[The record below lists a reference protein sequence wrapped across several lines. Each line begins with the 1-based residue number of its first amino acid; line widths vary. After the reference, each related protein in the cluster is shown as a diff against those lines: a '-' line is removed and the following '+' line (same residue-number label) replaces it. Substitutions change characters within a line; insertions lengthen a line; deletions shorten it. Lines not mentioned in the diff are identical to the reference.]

1 MFVLKRHNI
10 IFIYN
15 LLIKNKNQMED
26 YNKNM
31 GKLEIIMGTMFSG
44 KTSYLL
50 NKIALFVELNLK
62 VLYLNIDFDDRSELE
77 FSTHNPIFNSIDFK
91 KKDKIN
97 ENLTMTKVRDFSNII
112 FESYDI
118 IMIDEAHFFEDII
131 KFTKKLLDNKKHV
144 IIATLIADYKGNKF
158 GKVLDLIPIC
168 DEVVRLES
176 YCIECSKQKKINK
189 AIYSKRITKNKESID
204 IGGSDKYVAVCR
216 EHYVN

>member
-1 MFVLKRHNI
+1 MN
-10 IFIYN
+10 
-15 LLIKNKNQMED
+15 

-44 KTSYLL
+44 KTSFLL
-50 NKIALFVELNLK
+50 NKISLFVELNLK
-62 VLYLNIDFDDRSELE
+62 VLYINIDFDDRSELE

-97 ENLTMTKVRDFSNII
+97 ENLTMIKVRDFSNIT

-118 IMIDEAHFFEDII
+118 IMIDEAHFFDDII

-204 IGGSDKYVAVCR
+204 IGGSDKYIAVCR
-216 EHYVN
+216 EHYAN

>member
-1 MFVLKRHNI
+1 MNF
-10 IFIYN
+10 
-15 LLIKNKNQMED
+15 
-26 YNKNM
+26 NKNM

-62 VLYLNIDFDDRSELE
+62 VLYINIDFDDRSELE
-77 FSTHNPIFNSIDFK
+77 FSTHNPIFNSSDFK
-91 KKDKIN
+91 NKDKMI
-97 ENLTMTKVRDFSNII
+97 ENLTMSKVRDFSNIT

-168 DEVVRLES
+168 DEIVRLES

-204 IGGSDKYVAVCR
+204 IGGSDKYIAVCR
-216 EHYVN
+216 EHYAN

>member
-1 MFVLKRHNI
+1 MN
-10 IFIYN
+10 
-15 LLIKNKNQMED
+15 

-44 KTSYLL
+44 KTSYCL
-50 NKIALFVELNLK
+50 NKISLFVELNLK
-62 VLYLNIDFDDRSELE
+62 VLYINIDFDNRSDLE
-77 FSTHNPIFNSIDFK
+77 FSTHNSFFNSIDFK

-97 ENLTMTKVRDFSNII
+97 ENLTMIKVRELSNIT

-118 IMIDEAHFFEDII
+118 IMIDEAHFFDDII

-168 DEVVRLES
+168 DEVIRLES

-204 IGGSDKYVAVCR
+204 IGGSDKYIAVCR
-216 EHYVN
+216 EHYAN

>member
-1 MFVLKRHNI
+1 MN
-10 IFIYN
+10 
-15 LLIKNKNQMED
+15 

-44 KTSYLL
+44 KTSFLL
-50 NKIALFVELNLK
+50 NKISLFVELNLK
-62 VLYLNIDFDDRSELE
+62 VLYINIDFDDRSELE
-77 FSTHNPIFNSIDFK
+77 FSTHNPIFNNVDFK
-91 KKDKIN
+91 NKNKMN
-97 ENLTMTKVRDFSNII
+97 ENLTMTKVRDLSNIT

-118 IMIDEAHFFEDII
+118 IMIDEAHFFDDII

-168 DEVVRLES
+168 DEIVRLES

-204 IGGSDKYVAVCR
+204 IGGSDKYIAVCR
-216 EHYVN
+216 EHYAN

>member
-1 MFVLKRHNI
+1 MN
-10 IFIYN
+10 
-15 LLIKNKNQMED
+15 

-44 KTSYLL
+44 KTSYCL

-62 VLYLNIDFDDRSELE
+62 VLYINIDFDDRSELE
-77 FSTHNPIFNSIDFK
+77 FSTHNPIFNNVDFK
-91 KKDKIN
+91 NKNKMN
-97 ENLTMTKVRDFSNII
+97 ENLTMSKVRDFSNIA

-118 IMIDEAHFFEDII
+118 VMIDEAHFFDDII

-168 DEVVRLES
+168 DEIVRLES

-204 IGGSDKYVAVCR
+204 IGGSDKYIAVCR
-216 EHYVN
+216 EHYAN

>member
-1 MFVLKRHNI
+1 MN
-10 IFIYN
+10 
-15 LLIKNKNQMED
+15 
-26 YNKNM
+26 YNKKM

-77 FSTHNPIFNSIDFK
+77 FSTHNPIFNNVDFK
-91 KKDKIN
+91 NKNKMN
-97 ENLTMTKVRDFSNII
+97 ENLTMSKVRDFSNIS

-118 IMIDEAHFFEDII
+118 IMIDEAHFFDDII

-216 EHYVN
+216 EHYAN

>member
-1 MFVLKRHNI
+1 MN
-10 IFIYN
+10 
-15 LLIKNKNQMED
+15 

-62 VLYLNIDFDDRSELE
+62 VLYINIDFDDRSELE
-77 FSTHNPIFNSIDFK
+77 FSTHNPIFNNVDFK
-91 KKDKIN
+91 NKNKMN
-97 ENLTMTKVRDFSNII
+97 ENLTMSKVRDFSNIA

-118 IMIDEAHFFEDII
+118 VMIDEAHFFDDII

-204 IGGSDKYVAVCR
+204 IGGSDKYIAVCR
-216 EHYVN
+216 EHYAN

>member
-1 MFVLKRHNI
+1 MN
-10 IFIYN
+10 
-15 LLIKNKNQMED
+15 

-62 VLYLNIDFDDRSELE
+62 VLYINIDFDDRSELE

-97 ENLTMTKVRDFSNII
+97 ENLTMIKVRDFSNIN

-118 IMIDEAHFFEDII
+118 IMIDEAHFFDDII
-131 KFTKKLLDNKKHV
+131 KFTKKLLDNKKHI

-168 DEVVRLES
+168 DEVIRLES

-204 IGGSDKYVAVCR
+204 IGGSDKYIAVCR
-216 EHYVN
+216 EHY

>member
-1 MFVLKRHNI
+1 MN
-10 IFIYN
+10 
-15 LLIKNKNQMED
+15 

-44 KTSYLL
+44 KTSYCL

-62 VLYLNIDFDDRSELE
+62 VLYINIDFDDRSDLE
-77 FSTHNPIFNSIDFK
+77 FSTHNPIFNNIDFK

-97 ENLTMTKVRDFSNII
+97 ENLTMIKVRDLSNIT
-112 FESYDI
+112 FDSYDI
-118 IMIDEAHFFEDII
+118 IMIDEAHFFDDII

-168 DEVVRLES
+168 DEIVRLES

-204 IGGSDKYVAVCR
+204 IGGSDKYIAVCR
-216 EHYVN
+216 EHFAN

>member
-1 MFVLKRHNI
+1 MN
-10 IFIYN
+10 
-15 LLIKNKNQMED
+15 

-62 VLYLNIDFDDRSELE
+62 VLYINIDFDDRSELE
-77 FSTHNPIFNSIDFK
+77 FSTHNPIFNNVDFK
-91 KKDKIN
+91 NKNKMN
-97 ENLTMTKVRDFSNII
+97 ENLTMSKVRDFSNIA

-118 IMIDEAHFFEDII
+118 VMIDEAHFFDDII

-216 EHYVN
+216 EHYAN

>member
-1 MFVLKRHNI
+1 MN
-10 IFIYN
+10 
-15 LLIKNKNQMED
+15 

-62 VLYLNIDFDDRSELE
+62 VLYINIDFDDRSELE
-77 FSTHNPIFNSIDFK
+77 FSTHNPIFNSVDFK

-97 ENLTMTKVRDFSNII
+97 ENLTMTKVRDFSNIN
-112 FESYDI
+112 FDSYDI
-118 IMIDEAHFFEDII
+118 IMIDEAHFFDDII

-168 DEVVRLES
+168 DEVIRLES

-204 IGGSDKYVAVCR
+204 IGGSDKYIAVCR
-216 EHYVN
+216 EHYAN

>member
-1 MFVLKRHNI
+1 MN
-10 IFIYN
+10 
-15 LLIKNKNQMED
+15 

-50 NKIALFVELNLK
+50 NKIALFVELNIK
-62 VLYLNIDFDDRSELE
+62 VLYINIDFDDRSNLE
-77 FSTHNPIFNSIDFK
+77 FSTHNPIFNNIDFK
-91 KKDKIN
+91 NKNKMN
-97 ENLTMTKVRDFSNII
+97 ENLTMIKVRDLSNIT

-118 IMIDEAHFFEDII
+118 IMIDEAHFFDDII
-131 KFTKKLLDNKKHV
+131 KFTKKLIDNKKHV

-168 DEVVRLES
+168 DEIVRLES

-204 IGGSDKYVAVCR
+204 IGGSDKYIAVCR

>member
-1 MFVLKRHNI
+1 MN
-10 IFIYN
+10 
-15 LLIKNKNQMED
+15 

-62 VLYLNIDFDDRSELE
+62 VLYINIDFDDRSELE
-77 FSTHNPIFNSIDFK
+77 FSTHNPIFNSSDFK
-91 KKDKIN
+91 NKDKMI
-97 ENLTMTKVRDFSNII
+97 ENLTMSKVRDFSNIT

-168 DEVVRLES
+168 DEIVRLES

-204 IGGSDKYVAVCR
+204 IGGSDKYIAVCR
-216 EHYVN
+216 EHYAN

>member
-1 MFVLKRHNI
+1 MN
-10 IFIYN
+10 
-15 LLIKNKNQMED
+15 

-50 NKIALFVELNLK
+50 NKIALFVELNIK
-62 VLYLNIDFDDRSELE
+62 VLYINIDFDNRSNLE
-77 FSTHNPIFNSIDFK
+77 FSTHNPIFNNIDFK
-91 KKDKIN
+91 NKNKMN
-97 ENLTMTKVRDFSNII
+97 ENLTMIKVRDLSNIT

-118 IMIDEAHFFEDII
+118 IMIDEAHFFDDII
-131 KFTKKLLDNKKHV
+131 KFTKKLIDNKKHV

-168 DEVVRLES
+168 DKIVRLES

-204 IGGSDKYVAVCR
+204 IGGSDKYIAVCR
-216 EHYVN
+216 EHYAN

>member
-1 MFVLKRHNI
+1 MN
-10 IFIYN
+10 
-15 LLIKNKNQMED
+15 

-50 NKIALFVELNLK
+50 NKISLFVELNLK

-77 FSTHNPIFNSIDFK
+77 FSTHNPIFNNSDFK
-91 KKDKIN
+91 NKDKMI
-97 ENLTMTKVRDFSNII
+97 ENLTMCKVRDFSNIS

-118 IMIDEAHFFEDII
+118 IMIDEAHFFDDII

-168 DEVVRLES
+168 DEIIRLES

-204 IGGSDKYVAVCR
+204 IGGSDKYIAVCR
-216 EHYVN
+216 EHYAN

>member
-1 MFVLKRHNI
+1 MN
-10 IFIYN
+10 
-15 LLIKNKNQMED
+15 

-62 VLYLNIDFDDRSELE
+62 VLYLNIEFDDRSELE

-204 IGGSDKYVAVCR
+204 IGGSDKYIAVCR
-216 EHYVN
+216 EHYAN

>member
-1 MFVLKRHNI
+1 MN
-10 IFIYN
+10 
-15 LLIKNKNQMED
+15 

-44 KTSYLL
+44 KTSYCL
-50 NKIALFVELNLK
+50 NKISLFVELNLK
-62 VLYLNIDFDDRSELE
+62 VLYINIDFDNRSDLE
-77 FSTHNPIFNSIDFK
+77 FSTHNSFFNSIDFK

-97 ENLTMTKVRDFSNII
+97 ENLTMIKVRELSNIT

-118 IMIDEAHFFEDII
+118 IMIDEAHFFDDII

-204 IGGSDKYVAVCR
+204 IGGSDKYIAVCR
-216 EHYVN
+216 EHYAN

>member
-1 MFVLKRHNI
+1 MN
-10 IFIYN
+10 
-15 LLIKNKNQMED
+15 

-62 VLYLNIDFDDRSELE
+62 VLYINIDFDDRSELE

-97 ENLTMTKVRDFSNII
+97 ENLTMIKVRDFSNIT

-118 IMIDEAHFFEDII
+118 IMIDEAHFFDDII

-204 IGGSDKYVAVCR
+204 IGGSDKYIAVCR
-216 EHYVN
+216 EHYAN

>member
-1 MFVLKRHNI
+1 MN
-10 IFIYN
+10 
-15 LLIKNKNQMED
+15 

-50 NKIALFVELNLK
+50 NKIALFVELNIK
-62 VLYLNIDFDDRSELE
+62 VLYINIDFDNRSNLE
-77 FSTHNPIFNSIDFK
+77 FSTHNPIFNNIDFK
-91 KKDKIN
+91 NKNKMN
-97 ENLTMTKVRDFSNII
+97 ENLTMIKVRDLSNIT

-118 IMIDEAHFFEDII
+118 IMIDEAHFFDDII
-131 KFTKKLLDNKKHV
+131 KFTKKLIDNKKHV

-168 DEVVRLES
+168 DEIVRLES

-204 IGGSDKYVAVCR
+204 IGGSDKYIAVCR
-216 EHYVN
+216 EHYAN

>member
-1 MFVLKRHNI
+1 MN
-10 IFIYN
+10 
-15 LLIKNKNQMED
+15 

-62 VLYLNIDFDDRSELE
+62 VLYLNIDFDDRSELQ

-168 DEVVRLES
+168 DEVIRLES

-204 IGGSDKYVAVCR
+204 IGGSDKYIAVCR
-216 EHYVN
+216 EHYAN

>member
-1 MFVLKRHNI
+1 MN
-10 IFIYN
+10 
-15 LLIKNKNQMED
+15 

-168 DEVVRLES
+168 DEVIRLES

-204 IGGSDKYVAVCR
+204 IGGSDKYIAVCR
-216 EHYVN
+216 EHYAN

>member
-1 MFVLKRHNI
+1 MN
-10 IFIYN
+10 
-15 LLIKNKNQMED
+15 

-62 VLYLNIDFDDRSELE
+62 VLYINIDFDDRSDLE

-91 KKDKIN
+91 KKEKIN
-97 ENLTMTKVRDFSNII
+97 ENLTMIKVRDFSNIT

-118 IMIDEAHFFEDII
+118 IMIDEAHFFDDII
-131 KFTKKLLDNKKHV
+131 KFTKKLLDNKKHI

-216 EHYVN
+216 EHYTN

>member
-1 MFVLKRHNI
+1 MN
-10 IFIYN
+10 
-15 LLIKNKNQMED
+15 

-44 KTSYLL
+44 KTSYCL

-62 VLYLNIDFDDRSELE
+62 VLYINIDFDDRSDLE

-97 ENLTMTKVRDFSNII
+97 ENLTMIKVRDLSNIT

-118 IMIDEAHFFEDII
+118 IMIDEAHFFDDII

-204 IGGSDKYVAVCR
+204 IGGSDKYIAVCR
-216 EHYVN
+216 EHYAN

>member
-1 MFVLKRHNI
+1 MN
-10 IFIYN
+10 
-15 LLIKNKNQMED
+15 

-31 GKLEIIMGTMFSG
+31 GKLEIITGTMFSG

-50 NKIALFVELNLK
+50 NKIALLVELDLK
-62 VLYLNIDFDDRSELE
+62 VLYINIDFDDRSDLE
-77 FSTHNPIFNSIDFK
+77 YSTHNPILNNIDFK
-91 KKDKIN
+91 KKNKIN
-97 ENLTMTKVRDFSNII
+97 ENLTMIKVRDFSNIT
-112 FESYDI
+112 FDSYDI

-131 KFTKKLLDNKKHV
+131 KFTKKLIDNKKHV

-168 DEVVRLES
+168 DEIVRLES

-204 IGGSDKYVAVCR
+204 IGGSDKYIAVCR
-216 EHYVN
+216 EHYAN